1 MTKTDKPVPQ
11 RPSRSQWIR
20 LADGYQPKREIR
32 GYQPTSQNNPSKP
45 PSNPPNQG
53 TSGKK

>member
-1 MTKTDKPVPQ
+1 MAKTDKPVPQ
-11 RPSRSQWIR
+11 RPSRSQWGR
-20 LADGYQPKREIR
+20 LADGYQPKPIR
-32 GYQPTSQNNPSKP
+32 GYQPTSQSNPSKP